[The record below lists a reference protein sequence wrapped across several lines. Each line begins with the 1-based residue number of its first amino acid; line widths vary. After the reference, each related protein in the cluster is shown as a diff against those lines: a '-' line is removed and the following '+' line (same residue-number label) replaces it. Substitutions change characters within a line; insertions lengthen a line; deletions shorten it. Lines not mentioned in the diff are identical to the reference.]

1 MGFSL
6 FPTVH
11 IFIVWLLQNAL
22 AIALFQLEPR
32 EEKYQI
38 VLHSTRDGNAITFK
52 AFLQAYVHSARI

>member
-6 FPTVH
+6 FPTVD

-22 AIALFQLEPR
+22 VIALFQLEPR

-38 VLHSTRDGNAITFK
+38 VLHSTHDGNAITFK
-52 AFLQAYVHSARI
+52 AFQQAFVHSARI